1 MYNITA
7 GTYREREAIN
17 IYFISEE
24 TAIDTYN
31 MILKAEDVYNAALID
46 AMTGEVIYE
55 WFNGQFTVI
64 DRTVVH

>member
-7 GTYREREAIN
+7 GTYREKEAIN

-31 MILKAEDVYNAALID
+31 MILKAEDVYDAALID
-46 AMTGEVIYE
+46 AMTGEVIYH
-55 WFNGQFTVI
+55 WFNGQFEVI

>member
-17 IYFISEE
+17 IYFISAE

-55 WFNGQFTVI
+55 WVNGQFTVI
-64 DRTVVH
+64 DKTVVH